1 MREEKKITLIILI
14 IKKANNRLKRR
25 KLNMAKVISTDKAP
39 AAIGP
44 YVQAV
49 DLGNMLFASG
59 QIPLNPTTGEMPS
72 CVKEQAKQSLANVK
86 AIVTKAGYQVNN
98 IVKTTIFLADMN
110 DFTAVNEVY
119 EAFFT
124 ENNASFPARSCVQ
137 VARIPKDAK
146 VEIEVIAAK

>member
-1 MREEKKITLIILI
+1 MNTGDIEMKKII
-14 IKKANNRLKRR
+14 N
-25 KLNMAKVISTDKAP
+25 TDYAP

-44 YVQAV
+44 YVQGV

-59 QIPLNPTTGEMPS
+59 QIPLDPVTGKMS
-72 CVKEQAKQSLANVK
+72 DCVKEQAKQSLANVK
-86 AIVTKAGYQVNN
+86 AIITAAGYQVSD

-110 DFTAVNEVY
+110 DFAAVNAIY

-124 ENNASFPARSCVQ
+124 EHHAGFPARSCVQ

-146 VEIEVIAAK
+146 VEIEVIAVK

>member
-1 MREEKKITLIILI
+1 
-14 IKKANNRLKRR
+14 
-25 KLNMAKVISTDKAP
+25 MAKVIQTEKAP

-44 YVQAV
+44 YVQAL

-59 QIPLNPTTGEMPS
+59 QIPLVPETGEMPD

-86 AIVTKAGYQVNN
+86 AIITSAGYQVSN

-110 DFTAVNEVY
+110 DFAAVNAVY
-119 EAFFT
+119 EAFFI
-124 ENNASFPARSCVQ
+124 ENNAGFPARSCVQ

>member
-1 MREEKKITLIILI
+1 
-14 IKKANNRLKRR
+14 
-25 KLNMAKVISTDKAP
+25 MAKVIQTEKAP

-59 QIPLNPTTGEMPS
+59 QIPLVPETGEMPT

-86 AIVTKAGYQVNN
+86 AIITSAGYQVNN

-110 DFTAVNEVY
+110 DFAAVNAVY
-119 EAFFT
+119 EAFFI
-124 ENNASFPARSCVQ
+124 ENNAGFPARSCVQ

-146 VEIEVIAAK
+146 VEIEVIATK

>member
-1 MREEKKITLIILI
+1 MKKII
-14 IKKANNRLKRR
+14 N
-25 KLNMAKVISTDKAP
+25 TDNAP

-44 YVQAV
+44 YVQGV

-59 QIPLNPTTGEMPS
+59 QIPLDPVTSKMS
-72 CVKEQAKQSLANVK
+72 DCVKEQAKQSLANVK
-86 AIVTKAGYQVNN
+86 AIITAAGYQVSD

-110 DFTAVNEVY
+110 DFAAVNAIY

-124 ENNASFPARSCVQ
+124 EHHAAFPARSCVQ

-146 VEIEVIAAK
+146 VEIEVIAVK

>member
-1 MREEKKITLIILI
+1 
-14 IKKANNRLKRR
+14 
-25 KLNMAKVISTDKAP
+25 MAKVIQTEKAP

-59 QIPLNPTTGEMPS
+59 QIPLVPETGEMPD

-86 AIVTKAGYQVNN
+86 AIITSAGYQVNN

-110 DFTAVNEVY
+110 DFAAVNAVY
-119 EAFFT
+119 EAFFI
-124 ENNASFPARSCVQ
+124 ENNAGFPARSCVQ

>member
-1 MREEKKITLIILI
+1 
-14 IKKANNRLKRR
+14 
-25 KLNMAKVISTDKAP
+25 MAKVIQTEKAP

-59 QIPLNPTTGEMPS
+59 QIPLVPETGEMPT

-86 AIVTKAGYQVNN
+86 AIITSAGYQVNN

-110 DFTAVNEVY
+110 DFAAVNAVY
-119 EAFFT
+119 EAFFI
-124 ENNASFPARSCVQ
+124 ENNAGFPARSCVQ

-146 VEIEVIAAK
+146 VEIEIIAAK

>member
-1 MREEKKITLIILI
+1 MNTGDIDMKKII
-14 IKKANNRLKRR
+14 N
-25 KLNMAKVISTDKAP
+25 TDNAP

-44 YVQAV
+44 YVQGV

-59 QIPLNPTTGEMPS
+59 QIPLDPVNGKMS
-72 CVKEQAKQSLANVK
+72 DCVKEQAKQSLANVK
-86 AIVTKAGYQVNN
+86 AIITAAGYQVSD

-110 DFTAVNEVY
+110 DFAAVNAIY

-124 ENNASFPARSCVQ
+124 EHHAAFPARSCVQ

-146 VEIEVIAAK
+146 VEIEVIAVK

>member
-1 MREEKKITLIILI
+1 
-14 IKKANNRLKRR
+14 
-25 KLNMAKVISTDKAP
+25 MAKVINTDKAP

-49 DLGNMLFASG
+49 NLGNMLFASG
-59 QIPLNPTTGEMPS
+59 QIPLDPATGQMPD
-72 CVKEQAKQSLANVK
+72 CVKEQTKQSLANVK
-86 AIVTKAGYQVNN
+86 AIVTAAGYQVSD

-110 DFTAVNEVY
+110 DFAAVNEVY
-119 EAFFT
+119 QAFFV

>member
-1 MREEKKITLIILI
+1 MAKI
-14 IKKANNRLKRR
+14 IK
-25 KLNMAKVISTDKAP
+25 TDKAP

-44 YVQAV
+44 YVQAI
-49 DLGNMLFASG
+49 DLGNMMFASG
-59 QIPLNPTTGEMPS
+59 QIPIDPATGEMPS

-86 AIVTKAGYQVNN
+86 AIITAAGYTVNN

-110 DFTAVNEVY
+110 DFVAVNGVY

-124 ENNASFPARSCVQ
+124 EHNSSFPARSCVQ

-146 VEIEVIAAK
+146 IEIEVIVAK

>member
-1 MREEKKITLIILI
+1 MREEKKITLIMLI

>member
-1 MREEKKITLIILI
+1 MNTGDIDMKKII
-14 IKKANNRLKRR
+14 N
-25 KLNMAKVISTDKAP
+25 TDNAP

-44 YVQAV
+44 YVQGV

-59 QIPLNPTTGEMPS
+59 QIPLDPVTSKMS
-72 CVKEQAKQSLANVK
+72 DCVKEQAKQSLANVK
-86 AIVTKAGYQVNN
+86 AIITAAGYQVSD

-110 DFTAVNEVY
+110 DFAAVNAIY

-124 ENNASFPARSCVQ
+124 EHHAAFPARSCVQ

-146 VEIEVIAAK
+146 VEIEVIAVK

>member
-1 MREEKKITLIILI
+1 
-14 IKKANNRLKRR
+14 
-25 KLNMAKVISTDKAP
+25 MAKVIQTEKAP

-44 YVQAV
+44 YVQAL

-59 QIPLNPTTGEMPS
+59 QIPLVPETGEMPD

-86 AIVTKAGYQVNN
+86 AIITSAGYQVNN

-110 DFTAVNEVY
+110 DFAAVNAVY
-119 EAFFT
+119 EAFFI
-124 ENNASFPARSCVQ
+124 ENNAGFPARSCVQ

>member
-25 KLNMAKVISTDKAP
+25 KSNMAKVISTDKAP

-137 VARIPKDAK
+137 VTRIPKDAK

>member
-1 MREEKKITLIILI
+1 
-14 IKKANNRLKRR
+14 
-25 KLNMAKVISTDKAP
+25 MAKVIQTEKAP

-59 QIPLNPTTGEMPS
+59 QIPLVPETGEMPT

-86 AIVTKAGYQVNN
+86 AIITSAGYQVNN

-110 DFTAVNEVY
+110 DFAAVNAVY
-119 EAFFT
+119 EAFFI
-124 ENNASFPARSCVQ
+124 ENNTGFPARSCVQ

>member
-1 MREEKKITLIILI
+1 MV
-14 IKKANNRLKRR
+14 
-25 KLNMAKVISTDKAP
+25 KVVNTDKAP

-44 YVQAV
+44 YVQGV

-59 QIPLNPTTGEMPS
+59 QIPINPATGGMPN

-86 AIVTKAGYQVNN
+86 AIITEAGYQVKN

-110 DFTAVNEVY
+110 DFAEVNSVY

-124 ENNASFPARSCVQ
+124 ENQATFPARSCVQ

-146 VEIEVIAAK
+146 VEIEVIAVK

>member
-1 MREEKKITLIILI
+1 
-14 IKKANNRLKRR
+14 
-25 KLNMAKVISTDKAP
+25 MAKVIQTEKAP

-59 QIPLNPTTGEMPS
+59 QIPLVPETGEMPT

-86 AIVTKAGYQVNN
+86 AIITSAGYQVNN

-110 DFTAVNEVY
+110 DFAVVNAVY
-119 EAFFT
+119 EAFFI
-124 ENNASFPARSCVQ
+124 ENNAGFPARSCVQ

>member
-1 MREEKKITLIILI
+1 
-14 IKKANNRLKRR
+14 
-25 KLNMAKVISTDKAP
+25 MAKVIQTEKAP

-44 YVQAV
+44 YVQAL

-59 QIPLNPTTGEMPS
+59 QIPLVPETGEMPD

-86 AIVTKAGYQVNN
+86 AIITSAGYQVSN

-110 DFTAVNEVY
+110 DFTAVNAVY
-119 EAFFT
+119 EAFFI
-124 ENNASFPARSCVQ
+124 ENNAGFPARSCVQ

>member
-1 MREEKKITLIILI
+1 
-14 IKKANNRLKRR
+14 
-25 KLNMAKVISTDKAP
+25 MAKVIQTEKAP

-59 QIPLNPTTGEMPS
+59 QIPLVPETGAMPT

-86 AIVTKAGYQVNN
+86 AIITSAGYQVNN

-110 DFTAVNEVY
+110 DFAAVNAVY
-119 EAFFT
+119 EAFFI
-124 ENNASFPARSCVQ
+124 ENNAGFPARSCVQ

>member
-1 MREEKKITLIILI
+1 
-14 IKKANNRLKRR
+14 
-25 KLNMAKVISTDKAP
+25 MAKVIQTEKAP

-59 QIPLNPTTGEMPS
+59 QIPLVPETGEMPT

-86 AIVTKAGYQVNN
+86 AIIISAGYQVNN
-98 IVKTTIFLADMN
+98 IVKTTIYLADMN
-110 DFTAVNEVY
+110 DFAAVNAVY
-119 EAFFT
+119 EAFFI
-124 ENNASFPARSCVQ
+124 EHNAGFPARSCVQ